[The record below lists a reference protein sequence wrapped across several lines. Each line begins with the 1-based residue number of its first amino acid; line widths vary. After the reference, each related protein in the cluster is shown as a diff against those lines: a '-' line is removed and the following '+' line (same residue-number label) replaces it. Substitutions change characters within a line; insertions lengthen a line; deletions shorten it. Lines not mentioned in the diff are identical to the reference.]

1 MQARERTESIY
12 MPKVITKKS
21 TVVGKVPVPTDL
33 DIGELAVNTAD
44 KKLYTKH
51 SDNAVVQIGTTITIS
66 STAPASPAVNDL
78 WIQI

>member
-1 MQARERTESIY
+1 

-21 TVVGKVPVPTDL
+21 TVVGKVPLATDL

-51 SDNAVVQIGTTITIS
+51 SDGNVILIGTFITIS
-66 STAPASPAVNDL
+66 STPPESPSINDL

>member
-1 MQARERTESIY
+1 

-21 TVVGKVPVPTDL
+21 TVAGKVPLSSDL

-51 SDNAVVQIGTTITIS
+51 SDGSVVLIGTFITIS
-66 STAPASPAVNDL
+66 PTAPENPSVNDL

>member
-1 MQARERTESIY
+1 

-21 TVVGKVPVPTDL
+21 TVAGKVPLSSDL

-51 SDNAVVQIGTTITIS
+51 SNNAVVQIGTTITIS

>member
-1 MQARERTESIY
+1 

-44 KKLYTKH
+44 KKLYAKH

>member
-1 MQARERTESIY
+1 

-21 TVVGKVPVPTDL
+21 TVAGKVPLSSDL

-51 SDNAVVQIGTTITIS
+51 SNNTVVQIGTTITIS

>member
-1 MQARERTESIY
+1 

-21 TVVGKVPVPTDL
+21 TVAGKVPLSSDL

-51 SDNAVVQIGTTITIS
+51 SNGSVVLIGTFITIS
-66 STAPASPAVNDL
+66 STAPENPSVNDL

>member
-1 MQARERTESIY
+1 
-12 MPKVITKKS
+12 MPKVITKTS
-21 TVVGKVPVPTDL
+21 TVAGKAPLSSDL

-51 SDNAVVQIGTTITIS
+51 SNNAVVQIGTTITIS

>member
-1 MQARERTESIY
+1 

-21 TVVGKVPVPTDL
+21 TVAGKVPLSSDL

-51 SDNAVVQIGTTITIS
+51 NDNTVVTLGTYITIS
-66 STAPASPAVNDL
+66 ATAPENPQVNDL

>member
-1 MQARERTESIY
+1 

-21 TVVGKVPVPTDL
+21 TVAGKVPLSSDL

-51 SDNAVVQIGTTITIS
+51 NDNNVVTLGTYITIS
-66 STAPASPAVNDL
+66 ATAPANPQVNDL

>member
-1 MQARERTESIY
+1 

-21 TVVGKVPVPTDL
+21 TVIGKVPLPADL

-44 KKLYTKH
+44 KRLYTKH
-51 SDNAVVQIGTTITIS
+51 SNNAVVQIGTTITVS

-78 WIQI
+78 WIEI

>member
-1 MQARERTESIY
+1 

-21 TVVGKVPVPTDL
+21 TVAGKVPLSSDL

-51 SDNAVVQIGTTITIS
+51 NDNNVVQIGTTITIS

>member
-1 MQARERTESIY
+1 

-21 TVVGKVPVPTDL
+21 TVAGKVPLSSDL

-51 SDNAVVQIGTTITIS
+51 SDGSVVLIGTFITIS
-66 STAPASPAVNDL
+66 STAPENPSVNDL

>member
-1 MQARERTESIY
+1 

-21 TVVGKVPVPTDL
+21 TVVGKVPLPTDL

-51 SDNAVVQIGTTITIS
+51 SNGSVVLIGTFITIS
-66 STAPASPAVNDL
+66 PTAPKNPSVNDL

>member
-1 MQARERTESIY
+1 

-21 TVVGKVPVPTDL
+21 TVIGKVPLPADL

-51 SDNAVVQIGTTITIS
+51 SNNAVVQIGTITVS

-78 WIQI
+78 WIEI

>member
-1 MQARERTESIY
+1 

-21 TVVGKVPVPTDL
+21 TVPGKVPLNTDL

-51 SDNAVVQIGTTITIS
+51 SDGSVVSIGTFVTIS
-66 STAPASPAVNDL
+66 STPPENPSVNDL

>member
-1 MQARERTESIY
+1 

-21 TVVGKVPVPTDL
+21 TVAGKVPVPADL

-51 SDNAVVQIGTTITIS
+51 NDNAVVQIGTTITIS

>member
-1 MQARERTESIY
+1 

-21 TVVGKVPVPTDL
+21 TVVGKVPLATDL
-33 DIGELAVNTAD
+33 DVGELAVNTAD

-51 SDNAVVQIGTTITIS
+51 SNGNVILIGTFITIS
-66 STAPASPAVNDL
+66 STPPENPSINDL

>member
-1 MQARERTESIY
+1 

-21 TVVGKVPVPTDL
+21 TVAGKVPLSSDL

-51 SDNAVVQIGTTITIS
+51 NDNNVVTLGTYITIS
-66 STAPASPAVNDL
+66 TTAPENPQVNDL

>member
-21 TVVGKVPVPTDL
+21 TVAGKVPVPADL

-51 SDNAVVQIGTTITIS
+51 SNNAVVQIGTTITIS

>member
-1 MQARERTESIY
+1 

-21 TVVGKVPVPTDL
+21 TVAGKVPLSSDL

>member
-1 MQARERTESIY
+1 

-21 TVVGKVPVPTDL
+21 TVAGKVPLSSDL

-51 SDNAVVQIGTTITIS
+51 SNNAVVLIGTFITIS
-66 STAPASPAVNDL
+66 PTAPENPSVNDL

>member
-1 MQARERTESIY
+1 

-21 TVVGKVPVPTDL
+21 TVVGKVPVHTDL

>member
-1 MQARERTESIY
+1 

-21 TVVGKVPVPTDL
+21 TVAGKVPLSSDL

-51 SDNAVVQIGTTITIS
+51 NDNNVVTLGTYITIS
-66 STAPASPAVNDL
+66 STAPENPQVNDL

>member
-1 MQARERTESIY
+1 

-21 TVVGKVPVPTDL
+21 TVAGKVPLSSDL

-51 SDNAVVQIGTTITIS
+51 NDNAVVQIGTTITIS
-66 STAPASPAVNDL
+66 STAPASPAINDL

>member
-1 MQARERTESIY
+1 

-21 TVVGKVPVPTDL
+21 TVAGKVPVPADL
-33 DIGELAVNTAD
+33 EIGELAVNTAD

-51 SDNAVVQIGTTITIS
+51 NDNAVVQIGTTITIS

>member
-1 MQARERTESIY
+1 

-51 SDNAVVQIGTTITIS
+51 SDGNVVLIATFITIS
-66 STAPASPAVNDL
+66 TTAPASPGINDL

>member
-1 MQARERTESIY
+1 

-21 TVVGKVPVPTDL
+21 TVAGKVPLSSDL

-51 SDNAVVQIGTTITIS
+51 NDNAVVQIGTTITIS

>member
-1 MQARERTESIY
+1 MQAREWTESIY

-21 TVVGKVPVPTDL
+21 TVAGKVPLSSDL

-51 SDNAVVQIGTTITIS
+51 NDNNVVTLGTYITIS
-66 STAPASPAVNDL
+66 ATAPENPQVNDL

>member
-1 MQARERTESIY
+1 
-12 MPKVITKKS
+12 MPKVITRKS
-21 TVVGKVPVPTDL
+21 TVVGKVPLATDL

-51 SDNAVVQIGTTITIS
+51 SDGNVILIGTFITIS
-66 STAPASPAVNDL
+66 STPPENPSINDL

>member
-1 MQARERTESIY
+1 

-21 TVVGKVPVPTDL
+21 TVVGKVPVATDL

-51 SDNAVVQIGTTITIS
+51 SDGNVILIVTFITIS
-66 STAPASPAVNDL
+66 STPPENPSINDL
-78 WIQI
+78 WIKI

>member
-1 MQARERTESIY
+1 
-12 MPKVITKKS
+12 MPRVITKKS
-21 TVVGKVPVPTDL
+21 TVAGKVPQPSDL

-51 SDNAVVQIGTTITIS
+51 NDGSVIQVGTLITVS
-66 STAPASPAVNDL
+66 STAPSNPQLNEL

>member
-1 MQARERTESIY
+1 

-21 TVVGKVPVPTDL
+21 TVIGKVPVPADL

-51 SDNAVVQIGTTITIS
+51 SDGSVVLIGTFITIS
-66 STAPASPAVNDL
+66 STAPKNPSVNDL